1 MSVEIAPPAL
11 QLFLCSTSFPA
22 LLPQNKPSAML
33 PPILIQIRFFLLI
46 ASLHPHNQALL
57 SLPPFLFCSPSLSLW
72 WQIRLMCYACACVLG
87 ADTHARAHLCS
98 AAVEASCDPATQS
111 KTRLLN
117 RPNICLGCLSQSP
130 WLLKLAPLSACCW
143 FVCFLV
149 RLCERKCGFPVRAG
163 SWIKSAQTQRLAD
176 NCC

>member
-22 LLPQNKPSAML
+22 LLPQNKPSL
-33 PPILIQIRFFLLI
+33 PSSSRYASSSSSPLFILITKL
-46 ASLHPHNQALL
+46 
-57 SLPPFLFCSPSLSLW
+57 CSPSHLSCSARPPSLP
-72 WQIRLMCYACACVLG
+72 LVANPFDVLRVCLR
-87 ADTHARAHLCS
+87 ADTHACAHLCS

-130 WLLKLAPLSACCW
+130 WLLKLVPLSACCW

-149 RLCERKCGFPVRAG
+149 RLCERKCGFPVRGG

-176 NCC
+176 SCC

>member
-1 MSVEIAPPAL
+1 
-11 QLFLCSTSFPA
+11 
-22 LLPQNKPSAML
+22 
-33 PPILIQIRFFLLI
+33 
-46 ASLHPHNQALL
+46 
-57 SLPPFLFCSPSLSLW
+57 
-72 WQIRLMCYACACVLG
+72 MCYACACVLG
-87 ADTHARAHLCS
+87 ADTHACAHLCS

-130 WLLKLAPLSACCW
+130 WLLKLVPLSACCW

-176 NCC
+176 NCCWSPANSLKAARVYVGTPQWGAKGGNCFVCLWCWRRRKECDFSWAGGL